1 MASPDAVV
9 CHNLLRV
16 YNSPSGR
23 VQAVRGLDMVVP
35 EGEVTAV
42 VGPSGSGKSSLL
54 RMISGLD
61 RPTAGEVVVG
71 GISLGGLSERRLR
84 RVRHAL
90 VSNIYQ
96 RPGDNLLPKHTAIEQ
111 VRRVALRR
119 GAAVAEADAML
130 ERVGLTDRRHHL
142 PNEMSGGEQQRLAFA
157 RGSVGSPTVVIAD
170 EPTAELD
177 SHSGDRVIETMR
189 ELAELGTT
197 IVAAT
202 HDPAVMKGADHIVT
216 LRDGALAS
224 VTSRDEELAVID
236 QSGRIQIPPHVRSWF
251 PGDRAVLRVDE
262 ATNRIWIERP

>member
-9 CHNLLRV
+9 CNSLLRV
-16 YNSPSGR
+16 YDSPSGR

-35 EGEVTAV
+35 AGEVTAV

-61 RPTAGEVVVG
+61 RPTAGEVVIG
-71 GISLGGLSERRLR
+71 GVSLSALSERRLR

-96 RPGDNLLPKHTAIEQ
+96 RPGDNLLPNHTAIEQ
-111 VRRVALRR
+111 VRRVAVRR
-119 GAAVAEADAML
+119 GAGPREADAML
-130 ERVGLTDRRHHL
+130 EQVDLTERRDHRPH
-142 PNEMSGGEQQRLAFA
+142 EMSGGEQQRLAFA
-157 RGSVGSPTVVIAD
+157 RGAVGAPTVVIAD

-177 SHSGDRVIETMR
+177 SHSGATVIATMR

-197 IVAAT
+197 IVVAS
-202 HDPAVMKGADHIVT
+202 HDPAVMRGADHIVM

-236 QSGRIQIPPHVRSWF
+236 QSGRIQLPPHVRGWF
-251 PGDRAVLRVDE
+251 PTDRAVLRVDE
-262 ATNRIWIERP
+262 EHRRVWIERP